1 MVASIN
7 SSDLYSPF
15 QHPSMLEEGPQSS
28 EDGSGLHSPVFG
40 QSHDCE
46 LLHLLRY
53 QDQAD
58 IEDAAG
64 ILRFD
69 YTSSIIQQ
77 QQPPLID
84 TTLVTPSPNAHHSNF
99 STDYS
104 IAARNQPDIQYLPQT
119 SVNTR
124 ASHFSPGPGGEALD
138 FRYNSSERRSSGRQ
152 THDPMVRRV
161 MDGDQP
167 LTPVSPVELSESST
181 AFAGNRSRERRET
194 STVVIACRQCRSRKI
209 RCDSARP
216 VCTNCHR
223 RKNVCEY
230 DAAPKRRGPDKRPG
244 TRRRSCKKRPADG
257 STPPPSKRKKT
268 ETDEVTST
276 NQVPPSTKSKTAM
289 TERKRSLS
297 TDKHGQ
303 NHPGRRYPSSM
314 DYDEIHYKSPY
325 PGPLDINVLRPTEKM
340 AHEKFP
346 SPSSPTV
353 ESAQHDWWARFLTT
367 HSIGDIA
374 ADAEYLWVYHVQD
387 IFIDINVYSFS
398 DTGHWLSFLNLD
410 YFLQTL
416 YHPEDRLAIR
426 PPLILS
432 ILAMATLMKSSQAEF
447 GIKGRERALMYRESA
462 RAALESSWNSGWL
475 DPMLAEA
482 ALILTL
488 FETSVH
494 PQYNPDR
501 ISESLLLLDDIIRHL
516 GLTSIDASDP
526 DVCVYPRGNV
536 PVVITSGPD
545 ERDRKCTCIPVD
557 ATHPPDPV
565 TSWSYPPPWDSSWTP
580 LQIRD
585 EECRRVC
592 WCAVGLI
599 ASYNAQCVAF
609 DRKCPNLFLS
619 DCSNFNLLFP
629 GEVVDRASPTYR
641 SVDSHSPKESVWALY
656 CRSMLLWNYS
666 NHLCNQSESPSE
678 TNAEL
683 AQESWSESQAIQD
696 SLEMH
701 ICNLDTALIYMT
713 REYIY
718 KFVPLLFTS
727 YLLCTDEPSTR
738 INLTQVFLYYQDQVI
753 KRVKIGIR
761 EITDPRG
768 HQLTRRPFQATW
780 FSNQLSMHVDFP
792 LEALYTVSDYKC
804 SLFSCLMIFHHDR
817 SLTTALDLAKSIV
830 IPIDVMNVLWPCPL
844 QQRHCAILREQ
855 LTEACNSAGVDP
867 PSAPEFSIPPALQTM

>member
-40 QSHDCE
+40 QSHDF
-46 LLHLLRY
+46 RY

-152 THDPMVRRV
+152 SHDPMVRRV

-257 STPPPSKRKKT
+257 STPPPSKRKKI

-276 NQVPPSTKSKTAM
+276 NQISPSTKSKTAM
-289 TERKRSLS
+289 TEKKRSLS

-303 NHPGRRYPSSM
+303 VPIESTYEDTPPGLRISTDNTVIKNHLGRRYSSSM
-314 DYDEIHYKSPY
+314 DYDDIHYKSPY

-340 AHEKFP
+340 VHEKFP

-374 ADAEYLWVYHVQD
+374 ADAEYL
-387 IFIDINVYSFS
+387 FS

-447 GIKGRERALMYRESA
+447 GVKGRERALMYRESA

-516 GLTSIDASDP
+516 GLTGIDASDP
-526 DVCVYPRGNV
+526 DMPHIHLIPSHHGRILHPGTPPGHLFRYVTKNV
-536 PVVITSGPD
+536 G
-545 ERDRKCTCIPVD
+545 
-557 ATHPPDPV
+557 
-565 TSWSYPPPWDSSWTP
+565 
-580 LQIRD
+580 
-585 EECRRVC
+585 EC
-592 WCAVGLI
+592 AGL
-599 ASYNAQCVAF
+599 F
-609 DRKCPNLFLS
+609 
-619 DCSNFNLLFP
+619 
-629 GEVVDRASPTYR
+629 
-641 SVDSHSPKESVWALY
+641 
-656 CRSMLLWNYS
+656 
-666 NHLCNQSESPSE
+666 
-678 TNAEL
+678 
-683 AQESWSESQAIQD
+683 
-696 SLEMH
+696 
-701 ICNLDTALIYMT
+701 
-713 REYIY
+713 
-718 KFVPLLFTS
+718 
-727 YLLCTDEPSTR
+727 
-738 INLTQVFLYYQDQVI
+738 
-753 KRVKIGIR
+753 
-761 EITDPRG
+761 
-768 HQLTRRPFQATW
+768 QLTTKVESSTGVKLKTGSTIRI
-780 FSNQLSMHVDFP
+780 
-792 LEALYTVSDYKC
+792 
-804 SLFSCLMIFHHDR
+804 SCLMIFHHDR
-817 SLTTALDLAKSIV
+817 SLITALDLAKSIV

>member
-40 QSHDCE
+40 QSHDF
-46 LLHLLRY
+46 RY

-84 TTLVTPSPNAHHSNF
+84 TTLVTPSPNAHHSSF

-152 THDPMVRRV
+152 SHDPMVRRA

-268 ETDEVTST
+268 ETDEVASP
-276 NQVPPSTKSKTAM
+276 NQVSPSTKSKTAM

-303 NHPGRRYPSSM
+303 VPIETTYENTPPGLRISTDNTVIKNHLGRSYPSSM

-340 AHEKFP
+340 VHEKFP

-374 ADAEYLWVYHVQD
+374 ADAEYL
-387 IFIDINVYSFS
+387 FS

-516 GLTSIDASDP
+516 GLTSIDTSDP

-545 ERDRKCTCIPVD
+545 ERNRKCTCIPVD

-666 NHLCNQSESPSE
+666 NRLCDQSESPSE

-718 KFVPLLFTS
+718 N
-727 YLLCTDEPSTR
+727 TR
-738 INLTQVFLYYQDQVI
+738 INLTQVFRRSVPAYNESRILNRRQAQDWLYYQDQVI

-780 FSNQLSMHVDFP
+780 FSNQLSI
-792 LEALYTVSDYKC
+792 
-804 SLFSCLMIFHHDR
+804 CLMIFHHDR
-817 SLTTALDLAKSIV
+817 SLITALDLAKSIV
-830 IPIDVMNVLWPCPL
+830 VPIDVMNVLWPCPL

-867 PSAPEFSIPPALQTM
+867 PSDPEFSIPPALQTM